1 MKSGEH
7 DGVVDEPQREAGEQ
21 LRQPAARRAPAARP
35 IIGAVMAW
43 VIGALIRAGPMTAT
57 VWSIAASA
65 AP

>member
-1 MKSGEH
+1 MH
-7 DGVVDEPQREAGEQ
+7 EPQREAGE
-21 LRQPAARRAPAARP
+21 RTPSPAARRGPGAAP
-35 IIGAVMAW
+35 IIGAVIAW